1 MALLY
6 GSSQIKETDMTD
18 SDPIPLS
25 RAMWRGFLGKCP
37 NCGKGHLF
45 GRFLK
50 VADHCE
56 VCGEEFFHHRA
67 DDFPAYLVIVI
78 VGHLVVPM
86 VLAVEAA
93 YAPPY
98 WLHFVIWTPLI
109 VGMSLGLLQPVK
121 GAVVGV
127 QWQVGMHGFEAA
139 KLKRMKLV
147 AATAGRFGAAAGYDV
162 PFRGA
167 GGRKL

>member
-1 MALLY
+1 
-6 GSSQIKETDMTD
+6 MTD
-18 SDPIPLS
+18 HDPIPLS

-86 VLAVEAA
+86 VLAVETA

-98 WLHFVIWTPLI
+98 WLHFLIWTPLI

-121 GAVVGV
+121 GAVVGI
-127 QWQVGMHGFEAA
+127 QWQVGMHGFEAS
-139 KLKRMKLV
+139 KLRRMKL
-147 AATAGRFGAAAGYDV
+147 ATVPARIFGTSAGSNV
-162 PFRGA
+162 PFRAA
-167 GGRKL
+167 GGRKPSTV

>member
-1 MALLY
+1 LY
-6 GSSQIKETDMTD
+6 GSSQIKETNMTD
-18 SDPIPLS
+18 RDPISLS
-25 RAMWRGFLGKCP
+25 KATWRGFLGKCP
-37 NCGKGHLF
+37 NCGEGHLF

-78 VGHLVVPM
+78 VGHLVVPI
-86 VLAVEAA
+86 VLAVEVA

-109 VGMSLGLLQPVK
+109 IAMSLGLLQPVK

-127 QWQVGMHGFEAA
+127 QWQVGMHGFEIS
-139 KLKRMKLV
+139 KLRRMKL
-147 AATAGRFGAAAGYDV
+147 ATATAQTSGSAAEHRAA
-162 PFRGA
+162 FRGV
-167 GGRKL
+167 GGRWPSAA